1 MTVMTVTGI
10 VESTRRD
17 GRFVVELDGKMG
29 PTVSIEIIDRLGLRV
44 GVPVDGQKLAA
55 LESEAAALGAYD
67 RALNL
72 LAFQARSARELKRR
86 LVQKGEDPALADAAV
101 ARLVERGLLDDA
113 DYARQ
118 LTRSKVLG
126 AGASKRR
133 VQQELFKKGVA
144 RETADAAIAEVFEDE
159 QVDEQA
165 IVDDAARKKARALAK
180 LDPDTRR
187 RRLYGFL
194 ARKGYDGDKIRL
206 AMQAA
211 LDPAE
216 AADAD
221 EELLGADG

>member
-1 MTVMTVTGI
+1 MVVTGI
-10 VESTRRD
+10 GESSRKD
-17 GRFVVELDGKMG
+17 GRFVVELDGVAG
-29 PTVSIEIIDRLGLRV
+29 PTVSIEIVERLGLRV
-44 GVPVDGQKLAA
+44 GAVVDAAKLAL
-55 LESEAAALGAYD
+55 LESEAAALGTYD

-72 LAFQARSARELKRR
+72 LAFQARSARELRRR

-113 DYARQ
+113 DFARQ

-144 RETADAAIAEVFEDE
+144 RDTADAAIAEVFEDE

-165 IVDDAARKKARALAK
+165 LVDEAARKKARSLSK
-180 LDPDTRR
+180 LDPETRR

-194 ARKGYDGDKIRL
+194 ARKGHDGEKIRL
-206 AMQAA
+206 AMRAA

-216 AADAD
+216 AAEAGDAM
-221 EELLGADG
+221 LGADVED

>member
-44 GVPVDGQKLAA
+44 GAPVDGQKLAA

-180 LDPDTRR
+180 LDPATRR

-194 ARKGYDGDKIRL
+194 ARKGYDGEKIRA
-206 AMQAA
+206 AMRAA

>member
-1 MTVMTVTGI
+1 MIVTGI
-10 VESTRRD
+10 VESARRD
-17 GRFVVELDGKMG
+17 GRFVVELEGKPG
-29 PTVSIEIIDRLGLRV
+29 PTVSIEIIDRLGLRI
-44 GVPVDGQKLAA
+44 GVAVDAGKLAA
-55 LESEAAALGAYD
+55 LEGEAAALQTYD

-72 LAFQARSARELKRR
+72 LAFQARSARELRRR
-86 LVQKGEDPALADAAV
+86 LVQKGEEPALADAAV

-113 DYARQ
+113 DFARQ

-165 IVDDAARKKARALAK
+165 LVDDAARKKARSLAK
-180 LDPDTRR
+180 LDPETRR

-194 ARKGYDGDKIRL
+194 ARKGYDGERIRL
-206 AMQAA
+206 AMRAA

-221 EELLGADG
+221 EELLGADD

>member
-1 MTVMTVTGI
+1 MVVTGI
-10 VESTRRD
+10 AESARRD
-17 GRFVVELDGKMG
+17 GRFVVELEGKPG
-29 PTVSIEIIDRLGLRV
+29 PTVSIEIIDRLGLRI
-44 GVPVDGQKLAA
+44 GSAVDAGKLAA
-55 LESEAAALGAYD
+55 LETEAAALQTYD

-72 LAFQARSARELKRR
+72 LAFQARSARELRRR
-86 LVQKGEDPALADAAV
+86 LVQKGEEPVLADAAV

-113 DYARQ
+113 DFARQ

-126 AGASKRR
+126 GGASKRR

-165 IVDDAARKKARALAK
+165 LVDDAARKKARALSK
-180 LDPDTRR
+180 LDPETRR

-194 ARKGYDGDKIRL
+194 ARKGYDGERIRL
-206 AMQAA
+206 AMRAA

-216 AADAD
+216 AADAG
-221 EELLGADG
+221 EELLGQDE

>member
-1 MTVMTVTGI
+1 MVVTGI
-10 VESTRRD
+10 VESARRD
-17 GRFVVELDGKMG
+17 GRFVVEFEGRAG
-29 PTVSIEIIDRLGLRV
+29 PTVSLEIIDRLGLRV
-44 GVPVDGQKLAA
+44 GVAVDGPKLAA
-55 LESEAAALGAYD
+55 LEGEAAALGAYD

-72 LAFQARSARELKRR
+72 LAFQARSARELRRR
-86 LVQKGEDPALADAAV
+86 LVQKGEEPALAEAAV

-133 VQQELFKKGVA
+133 VQQELFRKGVA

-165 IVDDAARKKARALAK
+165 IVDEAARKKVRALGK
-180 LDPDTRR
+180 LDPETRR

-194 ARKGYDGDKIRL
+194 ARKGYDGDKIRR

-211 LDPAE
+211 LEPEEAE
-216 AADAD
+216 EAG
-221 EELLGADG
+221 EELLGVDE

>member
-1 MTVMTVTGI
+1 MTVTGI
-10 VESTRRD
+10 VESARRD
-17 GRFVVELDGKMG
+17 GRFVVELDGAMG
-29 PTVSIEIIDRLGLRV
+29 PTVSIEIIDRLGLRI
-44 GVPVDGQKLAA
+44 GAAVDAPKLAA
-55 LESEAAALGAYD
+55 LESEAAALQTYD

-72 LAFQARSARELKRR
+72 LAFQARSARELTRR
-86 LVQKGEDPALADAAV
+86 PVQKGEEPALADAAV

-113 DYARQ
+113 DFARQ

-144 RETADAAIAEVFEDE
+144 RATADAAIAEVFEDE

-165 IVDDAARKKARALAK
+165 IVDDAARKKARALAR

-194 ARKGYDGDKIRL
+194 ARKGYDGDKIRA

-216 AADAD
+216 AAEAG
-221 EELLGADG
+221 EELLGSED